1 MKAELLS
8 EPELQFGAGTHVDIR
23 FGLKN
28 YGPITFDDPTA
39 PREIRLGF
47 VGTPS
52 TIQGVK
58 DWLESSRNG
67 IPAKESRKPNLFPAF
82 PGFGPDS
89 CFHCEWISAAKLER
103 PISPR
108 EINDLIQNCPRNAIA
123 VKAVELFINEC
134 RYLAENTN
142 ADVIVCAPPQELF
155 LCLDA
160 PLVDEQED
168 DPDHSKSAKT
178 DFHDL
183 LKAKGLALKKPIQM
197 VRPATYDPNV
207 KEVGKAGRP
216 RQLQD
221 AATRAWNFHT
231 ALYYK
236 AGGTPWRLLRNP
248 SDFASCYV
256 GVSFFR
262 SLDKERVHTSVAQV
276 FNERG
281 EGMILRGGDA
291 QICEEDQLHHLTRGD
306 MQALI
311 QNAITAY
318 HKEHKHMPARVVVHK
333 TSSFN
338 DAEKMGCDDA
348 LKSLNVASRDLLVVG
363 ESFTRLFRDGVYPP
377 LRGTFVNFD
386 ARYSILYTRGSIDF
400 YMMYPGMYVPKSL
413 ELVCVDV
420 EQPARALAQEIL
432 ALTKMNWNNTQFDSA
447 LPITIKA
454 ARQVGAILKY
464 VESTAPIQA
473 SYAFYM

>member
-1 MKAELLS
+1 MKAELLT

-28 YGPITFDDPTA
+28 YGPITFDDPAA

-47 VGTPS
+47 VGTPT

-58 DWLESSRNG
+58 DWLEASRKG
-67 IPAKESRKPNLFPAF
+67 IAAKESKKPNLFPAF
-82 PGFGPDS
+82 PGFGADT
-89 CFHCEWISAAKLER
+89 CFRCEWISASKFER
-103 PISPR
+103 AISPR
-108 EINDLIQNCPRNAIA
+108 TFNELILKCPRNELAT
-123 VKAVELFINEC
+123 KAVDLFIDEC
-134 RYLAENTN
+134 RYLTENTTI
-142 ADVIVCAPPQELF
+142 DVLVCAPPQELF
-155 LCLDA
+155 ECLDT
-160 PLVDEQED
+160 PLVDEQEAGND
-168 DPDHSKSAKT
+168 RPAPTKI

-183 LKAKGLALKKPIQM
+183 LKARGLALRKPIQM
-197 VRPATYDPNV
+197 VRPVTYDDTV
-207 KEVGKAGRP
+207 KETSKTGKP
-216 RQLQD
+216 RHLQD

-236 AGGTPWRLLRNP
+236 AGGTPWRLVRNP
-248 SDFASCYV
+248 SDFASCYI

-262 SLDKERVHTSVAQV
+262 SLDKERVQTSVAQV

-281 EGMILRGGDA
+281 EGMILKGGDA
-291 QICEEDQLHHLTRGD
+291 QICEEDQQHHLSRTD
-306 MQALI
+306 MAALI
-311 QNAITAY
+311 CNAITAF
-318 HKEHKHMPARVVVHK
+318 HQEHKHMPARVVVHK

-338 DAEKMGCDDA
+338 DVEKHGCDDA
-348 LKSLNVASRDLLVVG
+348 LKSLNVASRDLLVVS
-363 ESFTRLFRDGVYPP
+363 ESFTRLFREGVYPP

-386 ARYSILYTRGSIDF
+386 ARHSILYTRGSIDF
-400 YMMYPGMYVPKSL
+400 YMMYPGMYVPKSI

-464 VESTAPIQA
+464 VESSTPIQA
-473 SYAFYM
+473 NYAFYM

>member
-1 MKAELLS
+1 
-8 EPELQFGAGTHVDIR
+8 
-23 FGLKN
+23 
-28 YGPITFDDPTA
+28 
-39 PREIRLGF
+39 
-47 VGTPS
+47 
-52 TIQGVK
+52 
-58 DWLESSRNG
+58 
-67 IPAKESRKPNLFPAF
+67 
-82 PGFGPDS
+82 
-89 CFHCEWISAAKLER
+89 
-103 PISPR
+103 
-108 EINDLIQNCPRNAIA
+108 
-123 VKAVELFINEC
+123 
-134 RYLAENTN
+134 
-142 ADVIVCAPPQELF
+142 
-155 LCLDA
+155 
-160 PLVDEQED
+160 
-168 DPDHSKSAKT
+168 
-178 DFHDL
+178 
-183 LKAKGLALKKPIQM
+183 
-197 VRPATYDPNV
+197 
-207 KEVGKAGRP
+207 
-216 RQLQD
+216 
-221 AATRAWNFHT
+221 
-231 ALYYK
+231 
-236 AGGTPWRLLRNP
+236 
-248 SDFASCYV
+248 
-256 GVSFFR
+256 
-262 SLDKERVHTSVAQV
+262 
-276 FNERG
+276 
-281 EGMILRGGDA
+281 
-291 QICEEDQLHHLTRGD
+291 

-338 DAEKMGCDDA
+338 DAERMGCDDA
-348 LKSLNVASRDLLVVG
+348 LKALNVASRDLLVVG